1 MKVYSIQA
9 TPLSIKGKH
18 HSNKAKSR
26 LSQQER
32 VLSQQERV
40 LSKQAHLLSK
50 QAHSLSKQQPHP
62 RPIQTHK
69 HHGKSLPHQTLLP
82 HPSSASS
89 LNIFPSTECSKIFI
103 LQLSCNYK
111 FWKNKGDDEL
121 ESIIEVKDLNK
132 QYKKRRTKEYVKAV
146 QHVSFQV
153 KRGEILGLLG
163 PNGAGKTTTIKM
175 ICGLLVPDSGTIRI
189 NGIDNQKNRLQALRQ
204 ISAVLEGNRNL
215 YWRLSVRENLEYFA
229 GNRGFSRKAV
239 RARVDELLDQFNLK
253 DKEHEL
259 VNRLSRG
266 MQQKLAIAV
275 AMLADSEVILLD
287 EPTLGLDVE
296 TGYEVREL
304 LHDIAENHN
313 RTIIIST
320 HDMAVVQ
327 ALCERTVIINGGK
340 IVTDDRVENLLKL
353 FAARSYVVTI
363 DGELTGQQAALL
375 GETFPDSEYQPDDL
389 QSTLRV
395 DFSNGAKMYDL
406 FDILRVNE
414 TQIEAIDRETVDFE
428 QVFMKIVKG
437 ESSHETA

>member
-1 MKVYSIQA
+1 M
-9 TPLSIKGKH
+9 
-18 HSNKAKSR
+18 
-26 LSQQER
+26 
-32 VLSQQERV
+32 
-40 LSKQAHLLSK
+40 
-50 QAHSLSKQQPHP
+50 
-62 RPIQTHK
+62 
-69 HHGKSLPHQTLLP
+69 
-82 HPSSASS
+82 
-89 LNIFPSTECSKIFI
+89 
-103 LQLSCNYK
+103 
-111 FWKNKGDDEL
+111 